1 MSATRNKV
9 ARVFKAE
16 RTRYPWSTLVYTHFD
31 FQIRHH
37 AFHFWNY
44 TLFFER
50 CLEKVYS
57 KLINNLNKDK
67 TSATR
72 TVQMSG
78 SQDG

>member
-16 RTRYPWSTLVYTHFD
+16 RTRYPWSTLVYAHFD
-31 FQIRHH
+31 FQIGHH
-37 AFHFWNY
+37 AFHFGNY
-44 TLFFER
+44 TLFSNVVQR
-50 CLEKVYS
+50 KSTL
-57 KLINNLNKDK
+57 KLINNSNKDK